1 MSEKVTF
8 VDELPEFAGASR
20 GRPTKYNRILVQ
32 LKSRPMEWALIDEFK
47 DSRGAS
53 ARKWYL
59 SNRKNGWE
67 GVELVPRL
75 LDSDTSELYARYNP
89 GHLGGTDGTN
99 LGMEKQLMTQAVG
112 MEKQLMTQA
121 EVSNRLKVDPR
132 TLGRWRS
139 SGEGPRYVRLG
150 RGVRYEA
157 DELEAWISDRKA
169 KSISPDNIDNNDT
182 L

>member
-1 MSEKVTF
+1 MSVKVTF

-20 GRPTKYNRILVQ
+20 GRPTKYNRILAQ
-32 LKSRPMEWALIDEFK
+32 LKGRPMEWALIDEFP
-47 DSRGAS
+47 DRRGAS
-53 ARKWYL
+53 TKKWYL
-59 SNRKNGWE
+59 THRNKGWKD
-67 GVELVPRL
+67 VELVPRL
-75 LDSDTSELYARYNP
+75 LDSGISQLYARYNP
-89 GHLGGTDGTN
+89 GSIGGTDGTN

-112 MEKQLMTQA
+112 MEKKLMTQA

-169 KSISPDNIDNNDT
+169 KSISPDNNRSRS
-182 L
+182 